1 MKLNNKAYD
10 ILKWLGLVC
19 LPAIAWFIGEV
30 GAEIGI
36 ADPQKIVHIIN
47 AVAALLGMLLGV
59 SCYNYGKGGDPME
72 KVVVDEDEDGG
83 RG

>member
-1 MKLNNKAYD
+1 MNLSNKAYD

-30 GAEIGI
+30 GTEIGI

-47 AVAALLGMLLGV
+47 AVATLLGMLLGV
-59 SCYNYGKGGDPME
+59 SCYNYSKGE
-72 KVVVDEDEDGG
+72 KDNAAE
-83 RG
+83 

>member
-1 MKLNNKAYD
+1 MLSDKAYD

-36 ADPQKIVHIIN
+36 TDPQKIVHVIN
-47 AVAALLGMLLGV
+47 AVATLLGMLLGV
-59 SCYNYGKGGDPME
+59 SCYNYSKGDKGNAAE
-72 KVVVDEDEDGG
+72 
-83 RG
+83 

>member
-1 MKLNNKAYD
+1 MQLNNKAYD
-10 ILKWLGLVC
+10 ILKWLC
-19 LPAIAWFIGEV
+19 LIFAPAICWFLQEV

-47 AVAALLGMLLGV
+47 AIATLLGMLLGV

-72 KVVVDEDEDGG
+72 EVVVDEDEDGG

>member
-1 MKLNNKAYD
+1 MQLNNKAYD
-10 ILKWLGLVC
+10 ILKWLC
-19 LPAIAWFIGEV
+19 LIFAPAICWFLQEV
-30 GAEIGI
+30 GTEIGI

-47 AVAALLGMLLGV
+47 AVATLLGMLLGV

-72 KVVVDEDEDGG
+72 EVVVDEDEDGG

>member
-1 MKLNNKAYD
+1 MNLSNKAYD

-47 AVAALLGMLLGV
+47 AIATLLGMLLGV

-72 KVVVDEDEDGG
+72 EVVVDEDEDGG